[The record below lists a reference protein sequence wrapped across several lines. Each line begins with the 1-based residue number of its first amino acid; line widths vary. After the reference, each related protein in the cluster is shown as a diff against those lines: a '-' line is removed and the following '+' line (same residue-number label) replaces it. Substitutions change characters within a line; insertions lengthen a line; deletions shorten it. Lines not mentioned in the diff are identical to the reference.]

1 MPGTELRAGD
11 RVETAEGRLALR
23 LEGGAS
29 VRLDRATRLVLNS
42 TSVLELEAG
51 AIYIDTGIDGVGGLE
66 VRTDY
71 GVARDIGTQ
80 FETRLGEGR
89 LSLVVREG
97 EVLFMGEGGE
107 YRAGA
112 GVALSLGPDG
122 GVTRERV
129 EASDPRWSWASAAAP
144 PFDIEGRSL
153 AEVLTWVARETGW
166 TVRYED
172 AELERSAA
180 QMLTHGS
187 TGGLEPE
194 LVPDLVVPVAGLE
207 HQLQGSVLRVE
218 RP

>member
-1 MPGTELRAGD
+1 
-11 RVETAEGRLALR
+11 
-23 LEGGAS
+23 
-29 VRLDRATRLVLNS
+29 VL
-42 TSVLELEAG
+42 TSANVLELETG
-51 AIYIDTGIDGVGGLE
+51 AVYIDTGIDGAGGLE
-66 VRTDY
+66 VRTTY

-80 FETRLGEGR
+80 FETRLADER

-97 EVLFMGEGGE
+97 EVLFTGEGGK

-122 GVTRERV
+122 GVTRSRV
-129 EASDPRWSWASAAAP
+129 EASDPRWSWASSAAP

-153 AEVLTWVARETGW
+153 AEVLAWVARETGW

-172 AELERSAA
+172 DELERSAA
-180 QMLTHGS
+180 QILTHGS

-207 HQLQGSVLRVE
+207 HRLQGTVLRVE